1 MRTEVM
7 KKSNKILALLLPLLL
22 MSFVSCSDWLNL
34 LPEDS
39 VPKQSYWKSKED
51 VVSAMKGIYSSM
63 LSSDLS
69 QKIWL
74 WGEIRADMITDGR
87 SVNASLNLVRQGEI
101 SADNSLCNWSS
112 FYTTINNCNILL
124 RFAPEAYEKDESF
137 TQRELKSYMAQAVA
151 VRALMYFYLVRTFGD
166 VPFSLEAYVD
176 DSQYLPLAKSPGSV
190 ILDSLVLQLEGLR
203 VNNSIPYQYGSAA
216 ENKGQMTRYA
226 VDALLADIYLWK
238 EDYASCVVVCDEI
251 LNSGQFALIPVPKT
265 EAVTDQGDTVLHPSP
280 AGIYD
285 LFQSLYIDGNSVES
299 IFELPFDR
307 DITNP
312 FYQLLVYQNR
322 SLMPNALYIN
332 SDIFVPSAKGDPEYF
347 DIRASIN
354 SKGGYVW
361 KMAGV
366 TYDGNDVFTVENMTN
381 NLIIYRL
388 AQVYLMKAEALTQL
402 AGQDQEKLEE
412 AYGLLRQLRE
422 RSCAVETTE
431 LERDGSGNI
440 DRDLL
445 ELFVMEESAR
455 ELMFEGKRWFD
466 VLRNAKRNNY
476 SKLNYLMSIVPN
488 STTPDKV
495 YSLQVKYK
503 NFNSHYL
510 PLPQADIESNPLLVQ
525 NPFYDTKI
533 NKP

>member
-1 MRTEVM
+1 M
-7 KKSNKILALLLPLLL
+7 KNTNRILGLLLPLLL
-22 MSFVSCSDWLNL
+22 IGSISCSDWLNL

-39 VPKQSYWKSKED
+39 VPKQAYWKSKED
-51 VVSAMKGIYSSM
+51 VASAMKGIYSSM

-69 QKIWL
+69 SKIWL
-74 WGEIRADMITDGR
+74 WGEIRADMITNGR
-87 SVNASLNLVRQGEI
+87 SVNAALNLVRQGEI
-101 SADNSLCNWSS
+101 SADNSLCNWAS
-112 FYTTINNCNILL
+112 FYTTINNCNLL
-124 RFAPEAYEKDESF
+124 LKFAPEAYEQDESF
-137 TQRELKSYMAQAVA
+137 TKQELEAYMAQAVA
-151 VRALMYFYLVRTFGD
+151 VRSLMYFYLVRTFGD
-166 VPFSLEAYVD
+166 LPLSLDAYVD
-176 DSQYLPLAKSPGSV
+176 DSQYLPLAKSPKTE
-190 ILDSLVLQLEGLR
+190 ILDTLVTDLEKLR
-203 VNNSIPYQYGSAA
+203 ADNTIPYRYGSAE

-238 EDYASCVVVCDEI
+238 EDYASCVNVCDEI
-251 LNSGQFALIPVPKT
+251 LNSGQYALIPVPKE

-299 IFELPFDR
+299 IFELPFNR
-307 DITNP
+307 DVTNP
-312 FYQLLVYQNR
+312 FYNYLVHSNR
-322 SLMPNALYIN
+322 TLMPNTQYI
-332 SDIFVPSAKGDPEYF
+332 STDIFIPTAKGDPEYF

-366 TYDGNDVFTVENMTN
+366 NYDGNEVHTVENMTN

-388 AQVYLMKAEALTQL
+388 AQVYLMKAEAMTQL
-402 AGQDQEKLEE
+402 AGEDQAKLEE
-412 AYGLLRQLRE
+412 AYELLRLLRD

-431 LERDGSGNI
+431 LERDGSGSI
-440 DRDLL
+440 DKDLL

-466 VLRNAKRNNY
+466 VLRNAQRNNY
-476 SKLNYLMSIVPN
+476 AKLNYLMSIVPN

-510 PLPQADIESNPLLVQ
+510 PLPQGDIESNPLLVQ
-525 NPFYDTKI
+525 NPFYDINT

>member
-1 MRTEVM
+1 M
-7 KKSNKILALLLPLLL
+7 KNTNKIIRLFLPLLL
-22 MSFVSCSDWLNL
+22 ISWVSCSDWLNL

-39 VPKQSYWKSKED
+39 VPKQAYWKSKED
-51 VVSAMKGIYSSM
+51 VASAMRGIYSSM

-69 QKIWL
+69 SKIWL
-74 WGEIRADMITDGR
+74 WGEIRADMITNGR
-87 SVNASLNLVRQGEI
+87 SVNAALNLVRQGEI
-101 SADNSLCNWSS
+101 SADNSLCNWAS

-124 RFAPEAYEKDESF
+124 EFAPKAYEQDESF
-137 TQRELKSYMAQAVA
+137 TKQELEAYMAQAVA
-151 VRALMYFYLVRTFGD
+151 VRSLMYFYLVRTFGD
-166 VPFSLEAYVD
+166 VPFSQIAYVD
-176 DSQYLPLAKSPGSV
+176 DSQYLPLEKTAKNE
-190 ILDSLVLQLEGLR
+190 ILDSLVVHLEALR
-203 VNNSIPYQYGSAA
+203 TNNTIPYLYGSIE

-238 EDYASCVVVCDEI
+238 EDYAACVSVCDEI
-251 LNSGQFALIPVPKT
+251 LNSGQYALIPVPKE
-265 EAVTDQGDTVLHPSP
+265 EALTDQGDTVLHPSP

-299 IFELPFDR
+299 IFELPFSR
-307 DITNP
+307 DVTNP
-312 FYQLLVYQNR
+312 FYNYLVYSSR
-322 SLMPNALYIN
+322 TLMPNAQYIS
-332 SDIFVPSAKGDPEYF
+332 SDIFIPTAKGDPEYF

-366 TYDGNDVFTVENMTN
+366 TYDGNEVFTVENMTN

-388 AQVYLMKAEALTQL
+388 AQIYLMKAEALTQL
-402 AGQDQEKLEE
+402 AGQDQSKLEE
-412 AYGLLRQLRE
+412 AYELLRQLRD

-431 LERDGSGNI
+431 LERDVASGSI
-440 DRDLL
+440 DQDLL

-476 SKLNYLMSIVPN
+476 NKLNYLMSIVPN

-510 PLPQADIESNPLLVQ
+510 PLPQRDIESNPLLEQ
-525 NPFYDTKI
+525 NPFYDINT